1 MIDIENTDAFYDFTA
16 LRKRGWTKRLVQ
28 RFLGEP
34 DQMPRVVGS
43 QSGRPQNLYSA
54 KRVAHIELSDPDFIA
69 EKRRTELYASRLK
82 GVQGA
87 KKKNLAA
94 MVDAMT
100 LPDLGLQ
107 IEELL
112 QHAEKKR
119 EAEEN
124 LALVTKER
132 VALEVLL
139 ASMKPLAWRLE
150 IFQGHA
156 GIRDARIL
164 LLKRMLAHIVTRYP
178 SLSET
183 ANEYADESAGAGTE
197 RKYRNEEPQSV
208 AR

>member
-1 MIDIENTDAFYDFTA
+1 MTDADKPVSYYDFTA
-16 LRKRGWTKRLVQ
+16 LRDRGWTKRLVE

-34 DQMPRVVGS
+34 DSLNRGVGA

-54 KRVAHIELSDPDFIA
+54 NRVMHIETSDQDFIA

-87 KKKNLAA
+87 KKRNLAA
-94 MVDAMT
+94 MVEEMN
-100 LPDLGLQ
+100 LPDFELQ
-107 IEELL
+107 EQELL
-112 QHAEKKR
+112 QQAEKKR
-119 EAEEN
+119 EGDEN
-124 LALVTKER
+124 LALVAKER
-132 VALEVLL
+132 VALESLL
-139 ASMKPLAWRLE
+139 VSMRPLAWRLE

-156 GIRDARIL
+156 GIRDARVL

-197 RKYRNEEPQSV
+197 RKYSNEEPQSA